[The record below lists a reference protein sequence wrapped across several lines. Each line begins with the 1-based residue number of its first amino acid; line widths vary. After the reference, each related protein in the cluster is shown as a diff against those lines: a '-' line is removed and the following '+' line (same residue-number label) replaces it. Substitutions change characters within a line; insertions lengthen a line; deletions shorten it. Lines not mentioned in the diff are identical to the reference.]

1 MKQLLLLFILCVF
14 ISTANAKDTS
24 ATLPQIESS
33 AFSKKLQKTLKLT
46 VPVIG
51 VEELAAN
58 ADKYLL
64 LDTREKE
71 EYDTSHIPN
80 AKFSGYKKFDWTVL
94 KNTPKDQA
102 IVVYCSV
109 GLRSEKIGE
118 KLKKKGFTNV
128 KNLYGSIFEW
138 ANKAHPIIDQN
149 GKKTKNVHTYNKN
162 WSRWVKDGELNKVW

>member
-1 MKQLLLLFILCVF
+1 MKRLLLLLTFCAFQFNSV
-14 ISTANAKDTS
+14 AKES
-24 ATLPQIESS
+24 PETLPKIESA

-51 VEELAAN
+51 VEELAKTSE
-58 ADKYLL
+58 KYLL

-80 AKFSGYKKFDWTVL
+80 AKFSGYKKFDWSVL
-94 KNTPKDQA
+94 ENTPKDQA

-109 GLRSEKIGE
+109 GLRSEKIAE

-138 ANKAHPIIDQN
+138 ANKGHPVIDQN
-149 GKKTKNVHTYNKN
+149 GKETKTVHTYNRS
-162 WSRWVKDGELNKVW
+162 WSKWLEDGEFKKIW